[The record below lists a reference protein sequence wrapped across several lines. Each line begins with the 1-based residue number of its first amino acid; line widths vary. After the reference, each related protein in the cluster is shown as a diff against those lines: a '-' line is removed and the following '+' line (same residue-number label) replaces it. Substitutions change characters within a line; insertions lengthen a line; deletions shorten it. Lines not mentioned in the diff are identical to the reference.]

1 MRRQDELGFGGGRD
15 AELAQV
21 REQVGILAEQVGRLI
36 DVIACQDGRGEC
48 TGLAEE
54 KLEVLEML
62 MWKLHQRQVRLRAGA
77 VDRRVLN

>member
-1 MRRQDELGFGGGRD
+1 MNRQNEIAH

-36 DVIACQDGRGEC
+36 DVIACQDARGQD

-54 KLEVLEML
+54 KLEVLETL
-62 MWKLHQRQVRLRAGA
+62 MWKLHKRQSRLKA
-77 VDRRVLN
+77 DNRVLN